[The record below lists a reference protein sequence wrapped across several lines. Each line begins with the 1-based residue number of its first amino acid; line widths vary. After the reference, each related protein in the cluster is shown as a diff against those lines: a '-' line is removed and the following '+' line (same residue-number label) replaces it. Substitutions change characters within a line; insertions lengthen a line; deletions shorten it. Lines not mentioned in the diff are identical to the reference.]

1 MSDEVLGCYSRL
13 YTREV
18 EVERPRSVDELK
30 DSLLRAADAR
40 RRVTFR
46 SGGMSFDR
54 QALNGRAVDDP
65 RPDSDA
71 PAPRV
76 VCLAGWNRVLDI
88 DDEGRTVCVE
98 PGAKWRDIMHALLR
112 RGLVPAVTVT
122 TGDATA
128 GGTLS
133 ANALSRFSSAYG
145 KEGTWVVE
153 AEIVTPDGRCR
164 VCRPPPRGRPA
175 EALSAEERLFM
186 GAVGG
191 LGYVGAFTKI
201 TYRVLRA
208 PEPRVKTVVRRF
220 WGLRGFADAIAAAA
234 CQAEQERSDPS
245 DPTKRDAI
253 YGAVHTG
260 RWLRQ
265 AMLFTSNYTCEKG
278 EPMPIHQPDLPLRPY
293 IDLALSTPV
302 KPLIWLYGF
311 AVLPRRRG
319 WVDPIEPFAFF
330 QDGSRRTM
338 DLLCHH
344 KLVQQTFVIPRPALA
359 AWLRAAARRLRRAR
373 VRPILEDIV
382 ALPKDRPF
390 CLSVTPDGPAFGVT
404 YTFLVKDRRRKI
416 ERIATVLGELSELA
430 WREYRGRVSLVKNV
444 FADAETVQAMFGSK
458 VDAFASLRE
467 EVGAKGVLTNDLFD
481 TTLSRG
487 PGAGGTRPAP
497 DGG

>member
-1 MSDEVLGCYSRL
+1 MADEVLECYSRL
-13 YTREV
+13 YTTEV
-18 EVERPRSVDELK
+18 EVERPCSIDELK
-30 DSLLRAADAR
+30 GALLRAADAG

-65 RPDSDA
+65 RRDAHA
-71 PAPRV
+71 PAPLV
-76 VCLAGWNRVLDI
+76 VSLAGWNRVLEI
-88 DDEGRTVCVE
+88 DDQSCTVRVQ
-98 PGAKWRDIMHALLR
+98 PGATWRVIMRALLP

-128 GGTLS
+128 AGTLS

-145 KEGTWVVE
+145 KEGKWVVE
-153 AEIVTPDGRCR
+153 AKVVTPDGQCL
-164 VCRPPPRGRPA
+164 VCRPPAHDRPEGWTA
-175 EALSAEERLFM
+175 QERLFM

-191 LGYVGAFTKI
+191 LGYVGAFTEI
-201 TYRVLRA
+201 TYQVLKV
-208 PEPRVKTVVRRF
+208 PEPRIKTVVRRF
-220 WGLRGFADAIAAAA
+220 WGPEGFANAIAAAA
-234 CQAEQERSDPS
+234 CQAEQEVSDPS

-265 AMLFTSNYTCEKG
+265 AMLFKSSYTCEEG
-278 EPMPIHQPDLPLRPY
+278 ERMPIHQPDLPLRPY

-338 DLLCHH
+338 RRFCHH
-344 KLVQQTFVIPRPALA
+344 KLVQQTFVIPRPELA
-359 AWLRAAARRLRRAR
+359 SWLRVAARRLRRAR

-390 CLSVTPDGPAFGVT
+390 LLSVTPDGPAFGVT
-404 YTFLVKDRRRKI
+404 YTFLAKDRRRKI
-416 ERIATVLGELSELA
+416 ARIATVLGELSELA
-430 WREYRGRVSLVKNV
+430 WRDHRGRVSLVKNV

-458 VDAFASLRE
+458 VDVFASLRE
-467 EVGAKGVLTNDLFD
+467 EVGAKDVLTNDLFD
-481 TTLSRG
+481 ATLSRG

>member
-1 MSDEVLGCYSRL
+1 MNEVLECYSRL

-18 EVERPRSVDELK
+18 EVERPRDVEE
-30 DSLLRAADAR
+30 LRAVLRRAAQTG

-65 RPDSDA
+65 RPDTRA
-71 PAPRV
+71 PAPLV
-76 VCLAGWNRVLDI
+76 VSLAGWNGVLEI
-88 DDEGRTVCVE
+88 DDQACTVRVQ
-98 PGAKWRDIMHALLR
+98 PGATWRAIMRALLPR
-112 RGLVPAVTVT
+112 RLVPAVTVT

-128 GGTLS
+128 AGTLS

-145 KEGTWVVE
+145 KEGGWVVE
-153 AEIVTPDGRCR
+153 AKVVTPDGQCLI
-164 VCRPPPRGRPA
+164 CRPPAHDRPEEWTA
-175 EALSAEERLFM
+175 QERLFM

-191 LGYVGAFTKI
+191 LGYVGAFTEI
-201 TYRVLRA
+201 TYRVLKV
-208 PEPRVKTVVRRF
+208 PEPRIKTVVRRF
-220 WGLRGFADAIAAAA
+220 WGLEGFANAIAAAA
-234 CQAEQERSDPS
+234 CQAEQEASNPSDPS
-245 DPTKRDAI
+245 KRDAI

-265 AMLFTSNYTCEKG
+265 AMLFTSSYTGEKG
-278 EPMPIHQPDLPLRPY
+278 EPMLIHQPDLPLRPY

-311 AVLPRRRG
+311 AVLPRGGG

-338 DLLCHH
+338 RRFSHH

-359 AWLRAAARRLRRAR
+359 PWLREAARRLRRAR

-390 CLSVTPDGPAFGVT
+390 CLSITPDGPAFGVT
-404 YTFLVKDRRRKI
+404 YTFLAKDRRRSIDRI
-416 ERIATVLGELSELA
+416 ETALRELSELA
-430 WREYRGRVSLVKNV
+430 WHEYGGRVSLVKNV
-444 FADAETVQAMFGSK
+444 FADPETVQAMFGAQ
-458 VDAFASLRE
+458 VGVFARLRS
-467 EVGAKGVLTNDLFD
+467 EVGAADVLTNDLFEA
-481 TTLSRG
+481 TLGRG
-487 PGAGGTRPAP
+487 PGAEGTRPAP
-497 DGG
+497 GGG